1 MTFQPF
7 VLVGILA
14 ATSVSLVAPAG
25 AELVVLDSTAHGTLY
40 DTNGSPL
47 ANGLGNHLFAGKN
60 GQGFARRGLLRFDA
74 ASLGSDV
81 LIESVTLR
89 LHLSQANAAP
99 NSVGLHRVLSDWGV
113 GSTDAPGGEGAGG
126 AATTGSA
133 TWNDAFHEEPPWTT
147 AGGDFDG
154 ITSAASII
162 ADVGWYE
169 WTGPGLVDDLQRM
182 LDGDVGEFGWLL
194 MGDETSSSTAKRF
207 DSMFAAEEFRP
218 ELVVEFTTVPAPA
231 IGSLF
236 AIAGVL
242 ASRRRRRDGTTP
254 YTSKDQGQV

>member
-1 MTFQPF
+1 MIFQPS

-14 ATSVSLVAPAG
+14 TTSLCLVAPAG
-25 AELVVLDSTAHGTLY
+25 ADLMVLDSTAHGTLY

-60 GQGFARRGLLRFDA
+60 GQGFARRGLIRFDA
-74 ASLGSDV
+74 GALGSDV

-99 NSVGLHRVLSDWGV
+99 TSVGLHRVLSEWGV
-113 GSTDAPGGEGAGG
+113 GSTDAPGGEGGGG

-133 TWNDAFHEEPPWTT
+133 TWNDAFYEESPWAT

-162 ADVGWYE
+162 ADIGWYE
-169 WTGPGLVDDLQRM
+169 WNGQGLVDDLQRM
-182 LDGDVGEFGWLL
+182 IDGDIGDFGWLL

-242 ASRRRRRDGTTP
+242 TSRRRRRDGTILHAP
-254 YTSKDQGQV
+254 KDQCQV